1 MVRSLLITGGCGF
14 LGSQLIRDL
23 ALDERLGALSIRILD
38 NVQDGHYRALMNL
51 PAPGHYQFIEGDI
64 LDPDVVRLALKGV
77 DTVVHLAAIVRTPMS
92 FDNPT
97 WIEQVNHWGTAHL
110 IEACIEAGVSRFI
123 FTSSTA
129 VYGPRN
135 SPEENEL
142 CRPQGPYAQ
151 SKYRAEKSVVTAS
164 ERGLQTVIIRLGTL
178 FGLAPVTRFDA
189 VVNRLAYLAG
199 IQRSLTVY
207 GDGQQRRPLI
217 HVRDASSAIRYFL
230 ADSNL
235 LQGKAVNGVGLTACV
250 SDIVDIIR
258 RLKPDTDV
266 RFTDQDIRTHLSFE
280 ASNAALTA
288 LGWQPQVSL
297 QSGIAELLA
306 QFRNFERLGFQQI
319 EAE

>member
-1 MVRSLLITGGCGF
+1 M
-14 LGSQLIRDL
+14 
-23 ALDERLGALSIRILD
+23 
-38 NVQDGHYRALMNL
+38 
-51 PAPGHYQFIEGDI
+51 
-64 LDPDVVRLALKGV
+64 
-77 DTVVHLAAIVRTPMS
+77 
-92 FDNPT
+92 
-97 WIEQVNHWGTAHL
+97 
-110 IEACIEAGVSRFI
+110 
-123 FTSSTA
+123 
-129 VYGPRN
+129 
-135 SPEENEL
+135 
-142 CRPQGPYAQ
+142 
-151 SKYRAEKSVVTAS
+151 
-164 ERGLQTVIIRLGTL
+164 
-178 FGLAPVTRFDA
+178 
-189 VVNRLAYLAG
+189 
-199 IQRSLTVY
+199 SLTVY